1 MGQWTSKDIPEVFR
15 TLQDIKPKYFIPMQY
30 HEIEKDY
37 VLAFRDTLLKQNEL
51 HIVPVVLDPCSRIII
66 KQ

>member
-1 MGQWTSKDIPEVFR
+1 MFR